1 MHGDGRVGHVVS
13 VRIAVRCTAT
23 LIMAL
28 CLTGGTAVAA
38 TTRVPRTVV
47 RWRSMTLAHYAT
59 PHVPPASLVT
69 LLAGPREV
77 LIAGTRYASGRQSQ
91 TPCTL
96 AGGRL
101 GVPAQRAGHAVAL
114 TQHRAALRLRRYP

>member
-1 MHGDGRVGHVVS
+1 VS
-13 VRIAVRCTAT
+13 VRIAVRFTAT

-47 RWRSMTLAHYAT
+47 RWRSITLAHDAT
-59 PHVPPASLVT
+59 RHVPPASFVT

-77 LIAGTRYASGRQSQ
+77 LIAGTRYASGPQSK

-96 AGGRL
+96 
-101 GVPAQRAGHAVAL
+101 PA
-114 TQHRAALRLRRYP
+114 AASGFRRSASGTLSHSHGTAPP